1 MKTFEFEHA
10 TSVEGAIA
18 SVVATGGKYYAG
30 GTNLLD
36 LMKGGVE
43 APAALVDVRRLDLRT
58 VTATDSG
65 GVLIESG
72 VTNSAIANHPLIR
85 SQYPVLSQAIL
96 SGATTQLRNMATAG
110 GNLLQRT
117 RCPYFMETAF
127 TRCNKRT
134 PGSGCAARDSFN
146 REHAIFG
153 ASECC
158 VAVHPSDMAVALAIL
173 DAVVHVHGPDGARTI
188 AVADFFRLPG
198 DEPQRDNTLRAAE
211 LITGIE
217 LPASPFAEHSW
228 YLKVRD
234 RHSYAFALISVAAG
248 LRVEEGTIRSAAI
261 ALGGV
266 AATPW
271 RVSAAEDSL
280 IGEAPSEDV
289 FRAAAR
295 LAMAG
300 AQPLSQN
307 TFKVDLGL
315 HSVVRALTKAADSGG
330 AIRAGRSCPG

>member
-10 TSVEGAIA
+10 TSVQGAIA

-43 APAALVDVRRLDLRT
+43 APPALVDVRRLGLRA
-58 VTATDSG
+58 VTPTESG

-127 TRCNKRT
+127 THCNKRI

-153 ASECC
+153 ASEAC
-158 VAVHPSDMAVALAIL
+158 VAIHPSDMAVALAIL
-173 DAVVHVHGPDGARTI
+173 DAVVHVQGSDGTRTVPI
-188 AVADFFRLPG
+188 AEFFRLPG
-198 DEPQRDNTLRAAE
+198 DEPQRDNTLRPAE

-217 LPASPFAEHSW
+217 LPPSPFAEHSW

-234 RHSYAFALISVAAG
+234 RHSYAFALVSVAAG
-248 LRVEEGTIRSAAI
+248 LHVEAGTIRGAAV

-266 AATPW
+266 AAKPW
-271 RVSAAEDSL
+271 RVAEAEDSL
-280 IGEAPSEDV
+280 IGKAPSDDV

-295 LAMAG
+295 LVMAG

-307 TFKVDLGL
+307 AFKVDLGL
-315 HSVVRALTKAADSGG
+315 HSVVRALRIAVNTG
-330 AIRAGRSCPG
+330 